1 MKVSDMTEGNS
12 LKLILRF
19 AIPLFIGT
27 LFQQAYN
34 IIDTMIAGY
43 NIGDEAIAAIGAT
56 ASLYA
61 VIVYFATG
69 LNSGYGII
77 ISRLF
82 GAKDIGRLKNATATM
97 VSLNLGIT
105 IVLTGVSLPLLHPL
119 LKLLDT
125 PAEIYEMTYQYIFV
139 ILAGMAAAIAYNM
152 CAAFL
157 QALGNSNIPL
167 YFLIMSCIINLSLDY
182 LFIAGFHMGVAGAG
196 FATIIAESISALSC
210 MIYIIRKYREYLPG
224 KKDWKLDKTLTLE
237 MFTTGTSMGLMLSVF
252 SLGSIILQKA
262 INNLGTQI
270 ITAHTASRR
279 IYEVFAIPLST
290 AATATA
296 TFVGQNFGARKYQRI
311 DNALKKIIFA
321 ALLWSAVSIFIAIY
335 AGEFMVKLLIDT
347 NDPVI
352 MENALLNLRLSTA
365 FFFPLGILIIMR
377 NAMQSMGYK
386 VTPVL
391 SSGIELLVKILATF
405 LVVPNLGYTGVA
417 FTEPVI
423 WVLCA
428 VFIVAVYLTSR
439 KSNRLH
445 SR

>member
-1 MKVSDMTEGNS
+1 MTKGNS

-34 IIDTMIAGY
+34 MIDTMIAGY

-56 ASLYA
+56 SSLYA

-97 VSLNLGIT
+97 VTLNLGIT
-105 IVLTGVSLPLLHPL
+105 ILLTGVSLPLLHPL

-125 PAEIYEMTYQYIFV
+125 PAEIYQMTYQYIFV

-167 YFLIMSCIINLSLDY
+167 YFLIVSCIINLSLDC
-182 LFIAGFHMGVAGAG
+182 LFIAGFHMGVVGAG

-210 MIYIIRKYREYLPG
+210 MIYIFKKYREYLPG
-224 KKDWKLDKTLTLE
+224 KKDW
-237 MFTTGTSMGLMLSVF
+237 SVF

-296 TFVGQNFGARKYQRI
+296 TFVGQNFGARKYERI
-311 DNALKKIIFA
+311 DNALKKIILA
-321 ALLWSAVSIFIAIY
+321 ALLWSAVSIVIAIF
-335 AGEFMVKLLIDT
+335 AGEFMVRLLIDT

-352 MENALLNLRLSTA
+352 IENALLNLRLSTA
-365 FFFPLGILIIMR
+365 FFFPLGVLIIMR
-377 NAMQSMGYK
+377 NAMQSMSYK
-386 VTPVL
+386 VAPVL
-391 SSGIELLVKILATF
+391 SSAIELLVKVLATF
-405 LVVPNLGYTGVA
+405 FVVPRLGYTGVA
-417 FTEPVI
+417 FTEPII

-428 VFIVAVYLTSR
+428 IFIVVVYLTGRR
-439 KSNRLH
+439 KVGK
-445 SR
+445 

>member
-196 FATIIAESISALSC
+196 FATIIAENISALSC

-290 AATATA
+290 AATAT
-296 TFVGQNFGARKYQRI
+296 FVGQNFGARKYQRI

-365 FFFPLGILIIMR
+365 FFFPLGVLIIMR

-405 LVVPNLGYTGVA
+405 LVVPKLGYTGVA

>member
-1 MKVSDMTEGNS
+1 MKVSDMTKGNS

-34 IIDTMIAGY
+34 MIDTMIAGY
-43 NIGDEAIAAIGAT
+43 NIGDE
-56 ASLYA
+56 
-61 VIVYFATG
+61 
-69 LNSGYGII
+69 
-77 ISRLF
+77 
-82 GAKDIGRLKNATATM
+82 
-97 VSLNLGIT
+97 
-105 IVLTGVSLPLLHPL
+105 
-119 LKLLDT
+119 
-125 PAEIYEMTYQYIFV
+125 
-139 ILAGMAAAIAYNM
+139 AIAYNM

-167 YFLIMSCIINLSLDY
+167 YFLIVSCIINLSLDC
-182 LFIAGFHMGVAGAG
+182 LFIAGFHMGVVGAG

-210 MIYIIRKYREYLPG
+210 MIYIFKKYREYLPG
-224 KKDWKLDKTLTLE
+224 KKDWKLDKTLTFE

-296 TFVGQNFGARKYQRI
+296 TFVGQNFGARKYERI
-311 DNALKKIIFA
+311 DNALKKIILA
-321 ALLWSAVSIFIAIY
+321 ALLWSAVSIVIAIF
-335 AGEFMVKLLIDT
+335 AGEFMVRLLIDT

-352 MENALLNLRLSTA
+352 IENALLNLRLSTA
-365 FFFPLGILIIMR
+365 FFFPLGVLIIMR

-386 VTPVL
+386 V
-391 SSGIELLVKILATF
+391 
-405 LVVPNLGYTGVA
+405 A
-417 FTEPVI
+417 FTEPII

-428 VFIVAVYLTSR
+428 VFIVVVYLTGRR
-439 KSNRLH
+439 KVGK
-445 SR
+445 